1 MKVVFVSMD
10 TVRSDRLGVL
20 GGTRAL
26 TPNLDRV
33 ASEGALFTR
42 AFASDIPTQ
51 PSHTALFTGRFGVS
65 TNIVSHFHPGS
76 QLDHDV
82 PWLPSFFQTRGY
94 RTGAI
99 DHLFAMKDWF
109 IRGYDDYMPPP
120 GRSRS
125 PGSAINDIAFPWLA
139 ANAADDLYLLLHF
152 WDAHIPY
159 VPPSPFKER
168 FTATSASWQ
177 DPLIE
182 DHLRGRPS
190 YPLFKRNLYD
200 HLGDIPNLDYIAD
213 LHDAEVA
220 YLDFE
225 IGRLFEHLGRLGIL
239 EETVVVL
246 FGDHGENMT
255 EHDSWFDHAGLYD
268 SVVHVPLIIWAP
280 GLVAPAR
287 ISPMVSL
294 VDVMPTILELLD
306 FPAVEGLD
314 GRSLVPLLRGD
325 ARAHRSAV
333 MLSECTWQAKRGVR
347 TEKWKF
353 IRCYHPGIYPRDGD
367 ELYDLEDD
375 PAEQYNLAELRPDV
389 TRQLSEELDRWLAD
403 HLQGRRD
410 PMGEVIDSGLPAV
423 ARLEGVIREDAQG
436 MGTPAANLQLSGHS
450 VRAEQGVQT
459 DHRGG
464 VAGQTSVTGEVEQ
477 SLVAKD
483 GVPLGNAPWHRT

>member
-1 MKVVFVSMD
+1 VKVVFVSMD
-10 TVRSDRLGVL
+10 TVRSDRLGAL
-20 GGTRAL
+20 GGARDL
-26 TPNLDRV
+26 TPNLDRI
-33 ASEGALFTR
+33 AAEGALFTE

-51 PSHTALFTGRFGVS
+51 PSHTALFTGQFGVS
-65 TNIVSHFHPGS
+65 TRIVSHFHPDS
-76 QLDHDV
+76 QLAPDV
-82 PWLPSFFQTRGY
+82 PWLPSLFHAHGY

-125 PGSAINDIAFPWLA
+125 PGSVINDIAFPWLTE
-139 ANAADDLYLLLHF
+139 NADRDLYLLAHF

-159 VPPSPFKER
+159 VPPPPFKER
-168 FTATSASWQ
+168 FTATSASWR
-177 DPLIE
+177 DPSIE

-200 HLGDIPNLDYIAD
+200 HLEDIPNLDYIAD

-225 IGRLFEHLGRLGIL
+225 IGRLFEHLGRLGSL
-239 EETVVVL
+239 DTTMVVL

-287 ISPMVSL
+287 ISSMVSL
-294 VDVMPTILELLD
+294 VDVMPTVLELLD
-306 FPAVEGLD
+306 LPPVQGID
-314 GRSLVPLLRGD
+314 GRSLVPLLRGETS
-325 ARAHRSAV
+325 AHRNAV

-347 TEKWKF
+347 TRKWKF
-353 IRCYHPGIYPRDGD
+353 IRSYDPGIYPRDGD

-375 PAEQYNLAELRPDV
+375 PAEQDNVAELRPDV
-389 TRQLSEELDRWLAD
+389 TRELGEELDRWLAD
-403 HLQGRRD
+403 RLKGCHD
-410 PMGEVIDSGLPAV
+410 PMLEVIGAGLPAV
-423 ARLEGVIREDAQG
+423 TRLEGVIREDAQDSRH
-436 MGTPAANLQLSGHS
+436 PAASLQLAGHS
-450 VRAEQGVQT
+450 DNSEADGIGDFPEEVS
-459 DHRGG
+459 
-464 VAGQTSVTGEVEQ
+464 GQAS
-477 SLVAKD
+477 
-483 GVPLGNAPWHRT
+483 

>member
-1 MKVVFVSMD
+1 VKVVFVSMD

-20 GGTRAL
+20 GGTRSL
-26 TPNLDRV
+26 TPNLDRI
-33 ASEGALFTR
+33 AAEGALFTQ

-65 TNIVSHFHPGS
+65 TSIVSHFHPGS
-76 QLDHDV
+76 QLADDA
-82 PWLPSFFQTRGY
+82 PWLPSLFQSHGY

-125 PGSAINDIAFPWLA
+125 PGSVINDIAFPWLD
-139 ANAADDLYLLLHF
+139 ANAAHDFYLLLHF

-168 FTATSASWQ
+168 FTAVSSSWR

-182 DHLRGRPS
+182 NHLRSRPS
-190 YPLFKRNLYD
+190 YALFKRNLYD

-225 IGRLFEHLGRLGIL
+225 LGRLFEYLGRLGGL
-239 EETVVVL
+239 DDTMVVL

-287 ISPMVSL
+287 ISSMVSL
-294 VDVMPTILELLD
+294 VDVMPTVLELLE
-306 FPAVEGLD
+306 FPAAGEMD
-314 GRSLVPLLRGD
+314 GRSLVPLMLGD
-325 ARAHRSAV
+325 TDAHRTSIV
-333 MLSECTWQAKRGVR
+333 LSECTWQAKRGIR
-347 TEKWKF
+347 TKKWKY
-353 IRCYHPGIYPRDGD
+353 IRCYDPGIYPRDGD
-367 ELYDLEDD
+367 ELYDLDDD
-375 PAEQYNLAELRPDV
+375 PAEQCNVAELRPDV
-389 TRQLSEELDRWLAD
+389 TAELGDELDRWLAE
-403 HLQGRRD
+403 HLKDGHD
-410 PMGEVIDSGLPAV
+410 PMRDVTDVGLPAV
-423 ARLEGVIREDAQG
+423 ARLADVIREDTERSLVQ
-436 MGTPAANLQLSGHS
+436 THSLPLSGHS
-450 VRAEQGVQT
+450 ELSPAGA
-459 DHRGG
+459 
-464 VAGQTSVTGEVEQ
+464 VAD
-477 SLVAKD
+477 LPKD
-483 GVPLGNAPWHRT
+483 VVGPGIMTEEMETR